1 MRVLVVDDEPRYR
14 VYLSAQLG
22 SLGHEVAVAETG
34 GQAIERGLRLLP
46 SVLVSDWMLRNHVH
60 GLHVA
65 DALRAVDGT
74 LPAILMT
81 GFPSRDLRSQA
92 QDLRIVDFLEK
103 PFDLSE
109 LVAAVERAGAARRR
123 SRSRVGFGV
132 IVTRGDLC
140 VHASE
145 RARALLAGTAAGRS
159 PSHLG
164 EIFAADDLAALRA
177 GAEAWRL
184 LAPRGAPRARWWV
197 HWTQRAE
204 DGVVGIVPDRRRLL
218 RDDLRLR
225 LLLGLPH
232 AGAAGESAG
241 RKVLVVDPTPVAEV
255 RYLEQLER
263 TGFACVK
270 AESPDLALRLL
281 AEMPARGIVVVHL
294 PAPGLDL
301 AAFVAALRALR
312 PDALL
317 IGASPRLSDD
327 IAFSELGVARF
338 LHVPWRVADLIDAID
353 R

>member
-65 DALRAVDGT
+65 DALGAVDGT

-92 QDLRIVDFLEK
+92 RELRIVDFLEK
-103 PFDLSE
+103 PFELAE
-109 LVAAVERAGAARRR
+109 LVAAVERAGAVRRR
-123 SRSRVGFGV
+123 PRARVGFGV

-145 RARALLAGTAAGRS
+145 RARALLAGTRGGRA
-159 PSHLG
+159 PAHVG
-164 EIFAADDLAALRA
+164 EIFAEDDLAALRA
-177 GAEAWRL
+177 GGEPWRIVTPL
-184 LAPRGAPRARWWV
+184 GTQRVRWWV
-197 HWTQRAE
+197 HWTRRAE
-204 DGVVGIVPDRRRLL
+204 DGVIGIVPERKRLL

-232 AGAAGESAG
+232 AGAREGTEHQ
-241 RKVLVVDPTPVAEV
+241 KVLVVDATPVGQV

-281 AEMPARGIVVVHL
+281 AEMPERAIVVIHHSSH
-294 PAPGLDL
+294 PFGL
-301 AAFVAALRALR
+301 ARFVEAVRALR
-312 PDALL
+312 PGARL
-317 IGASPRLSDD
+317 IGASERFADE
-327 IAFSELGVARF
+327 IAFSELGVACF
-338 LHVPWRVADLIDAID
+338 LQVPWRVADLLDALG

>member
-34 GQAIERGLRLLP
+34 RQAIERGLRLLP

-65 DALRAVDGT
+65 DALRAVDGG

-92 QDLRIVDFLEK
+92 RDLRIVDFLEK
-103 PFDLSE
+103 PFELAE
-109 LVAAVERAGAARRR
+109 LVAAVERAGTARRR
-123 SRSRVGFGV
+123 ARSRVGFGV

-140 VHASE
+140 VHLSE
-145 RARALLAGTAAGRS
+145 RARALLASTPAGRAAS
-159 PSHLG
+159 QVA
-164 EIFAADDLAALRA
+164 EIFAPDDLAALRA
-177 GAEAWRL
+177 GAEEWRL
-184 LAPRGAPRARWWV
+184 LTPQGTQRVRWWV

-204 DGVVGIVPDRRRLL
+204 DGVVGIVPERRRYLL
-218 RDDLRLR
+218 DDPRLR
-225 LLLGLPH
+225 LLLGLSRPGAA
-232 AGAAGESAG
+232 AGAAHA
-241 RKVLVVDPTPVAEV
+241 KVLVLDATPVAQV

-263 TGFACVK
+263 TGFACLK
-270 AESPDLALRLL
+270 AESAELALRLL
-281 AEMPARGIVVVHL
+281 AEMPEIGIVVVH
-294 PAPGLDL
+294 ASPGLDL
-301 AAFVAALRALR
+301 AQLVGELRALR

-317 IGASPRLSDD
+317 IGASERFADE
-327 IAFSELGVARF
+327 IAFSEQGIGRF
-338 LHVPWRVADLIDAID
+338 LHLPWRVADLLDALD

>member
-92 QDLRIVDFLEK
+92 RELRIVDFLEK
-103 PFDLSE
+103 PFELAE
-109 LVAAVERAGAARRR
+109 LVAAVERAGAVRRR
-123 SRSRVGFGV
+123 PRARVGFGV
-132 IVTRGDLC
+132 IVTRGDLF

-145 RARALLAGTAAGRS
+145 RARALLAGTRAGRS
-159 PSHLG
+159 PGHVG
-164 EIFAADDLAALRA
+164 EIFAEDDLAALRA
-177 GAEAWRL
+177 AGEPWRL
-184 LAPRGAPRARWWV
+184 VTPLGTQRVRWWV

-204 DGVVGIVPDRRRLL
+204 DGVIGIVPERKRLL

-225 LLLGLPH
+225 LLLGLP
-232 AGAAGESAG
+232 GANEATGQ
-241 RKVLVVDPTPVAEV
+241 KVLVVDATPVGQV

-270 AESPDLALRLL
+270 AESPELALRLL
-281 AEMPARGIVVVHL
+281 PEMPERAIVVIHHS
-294 PAPGLDL
+294 ARAFDL
-301 AAFVAALRALR
+301 ARFVEAVRALCPGAR
-312 PDALL
+312 L
-317 IGASPRLSDD
+317 IGASERFADE

-338 LHVPWRVADLIDAID
+338 LQVPWRVADLLDALG